1 MTGTASRIIVWL
13 LMLIG
18 GAIVGILFDSRLFP
32 ILQPSVFWHI
42 VSFAIGLAL
51 LKLVMTISRNTGR
64 WLAKHGREGD
74 IPRMQTNKLA
84 TEGPYSCMRHPM
96 HMGLFLF
103 PFVVAFLLGSPTFIL
118 IIAPLEVMLMIVM
131 IILLEEPEAIAKF
144 GEEYKDYMA
153 KTPRFNLGAA
163 CLKYLFIDPKK

>member
-1 MTGTASRIIVWL
+1 MTGTASRIIVWIV
-13 LMLIG
+13 MLIG
-18 GAIVGILFDSRLFP
+18 GAGAGILFDARLFP
-32 ILQPSVFWHI
+32 VWQRSILWHI
-42 VSFAIGLAL
+42 VSFVLGLLL
-51 LKLVMTISRNTGR
+51 LKLVLTISRNTGR

-74 IPRMQTNKLA
+74 IARMQTNKLA

-103 PFVVAFLLGSPTFIL
+103 PFVMAFLVGSPTFIL
-118 IIAPLEVMLMIVM
+118 IIAPLEVVLMIVM

-144 GEEYKDYMA
+144 GDEYKDYMA
-153 KTPRFNLGAA
+153 KTPRFNLRSD